1 MKISLSWLKEH
12 LEFNFSAEELAE
24 KLGNLGFEVES
35 IERKGPQFKGVFSAQ
50 ILQIEKHPNADRLS
64 VCQVTD
70 GSENFTI
77 VCGAKNI
84 AVGQKVPLAKV
95 GADLPGGMKISRSKI
110 RGVESSG
117 MICSGKELGLGS
129 ENGGI
134 LILDPQLDLGKDMSL
149 ALGEKTEILDVAVL
163 PNRPDCLSHLGLARE
178 LSWSLNIPL
187 KTFRSPATHG
197 GQAFAGDPLGAL
209 YPPGWKISIASKEDC
224 PVYVGRVFENL
235 KVSPSP
241 PWLVDR
247 LASVG
252 IKSINNVVDVTNYI
266 LMDLG
271 QPLHVFDA
279 DDLEGREIFV
289 RRALAGES
297 LVTLDDKKYDLN
309 SDILVIADKN
319 SPQAIA
325 GVMGGL
331 SSAVLSKTKRVF
343 LESAS
348 FNAAL
353 IRKTTQAL
361 RLKSESSYRFERGTD
376 PELPEIASLKAAEM
390 ILSLAGGKCSPA
402 VSQKNIKRN
411 PAIVIS
417 AAQINQMLGSDFKPA
432 DIKNVFS
439 GLVRDGRSPK
449 LKEGQE
455 GFFSLTAP
463 SYRLDIESR
472 ADLAEE
478 VARVLGYQKI
488 PVHYPKISFA
498 PPRKTES
505 AALVDF
511 LSQRLKETG
520 FFEAYNYD
528 FISLADFELSGAEM
542 IKGVR
547 LKNPL
552 SEDMTILRPT
562 LLTGLLRNA
571 QYNFNRGNFSFRLFE
586 KGTGFYDGRENQL
599 LSGIATGKFPEIYWK
614 QERTSEN
621 DFYGVLGALVDSFSG
636 FDLDYSPLD
645 LGLPRIQ
652 ALFHPQKTV
661 EFKSA
666 GEIVGLCG
674 LLHPR
679 LASRWNISPQQRE
692 GVFIF
697 EFNLSLL
704 KKSPPP
710 SSFKALSEFPLAWR
724 DISIVLA
731 EEIPYS
737 SVLRAIEESKI
748 SELKRVDLVDIF
760 SGENIEKGLK
770 SLTLR
775 MTFGLNDRTITD
787 KEVENSIA
795 KILESF
801 KKIGAVLRS

>member
-187 KTFRSPATHG
+187 KPFKISEPTSQRVP
-197 GQAFAGDPLGAL
+197 D
-209 YPPGWKISIASKEDC
+209 WKISVASKEDC

-247 LASVG
+247 LGSVG

-279 DDLEGREIFV
+279 DALEGTEIFV

-297 LVTLDDKKYDLN
+297 LVALDDKKYDLN

-376 PELPEIASLKAAEM
+376 PELPEKASLKAAEM
-390 ILSLAGGKCSPA
+390 ILSLAGGKASDA
-402 VSQKNIKRN
+402 VSQKNIKQN

-432 DIKNVFS
+432 DIKDVFS
-439 GLVRDGRSPK
+439 GLVRDGGSLK

-478 VARVLGYQKI
+478 AARILGYQKI

-552 SEDMTILRPT
+552 SEDMTILRPN

-571 QYNFNRGNFSFRLFE
+571 QYNFNHGNFSFRLFE

-614 QERTSEN
+614 QERAAEN

-645 LGLPRIQ
+645 LGLPQIQ

-704 KKSPPP
+704 KKSPSP
-710 SSFKALSEFPLAWR
+710 SSFKTLSEFPLAWR

-731 EEIPYS
+731 EEISYS
-737 SVLRAIEESKI
+737 SVLRAIEESKVP
-748 SELKRVDLVDIF
+748 ELKRVELVDIF
-760 SGENIEKGLK
+760 SGENIEKGFK

>member
-12 LEFNFSAEELAE
+12 LEFYFSAEELAG

-35 IERKGPQFKGVFSAQ
+35 IERKGPQFKGVVSAQ

-70 GSENFTI
+70 GSESFTI

-134 LILDPQLDLGKDMSL
+134 LVLDPELGLGKDMSL

-163 PNRPDCLSHLGLARE
+163 PNRPDCLSHRGLARE
-178 LSWSLNIPL
+178 LSWSLQIPL
-187 KTFRSPATHG
+187 KPFKTPDLSFTGLP
-197 GQAFAGDPLGAL
+197 D
-209 YPPGWKISIASKEDC
+209 WKISIASKEDC

-235 KVSPSP
+235 TVSPSP
-241 PWLVDR
+241 SWLVER
-247 LASVG
+247 LGSVG

-279 DDLEGREIFV
+279 DALEGKEIFI
-289 RRALAGES
+289 RRARAGES

-309 SDILVIADKN
+309 SDILVIADQK

-331 SSAVLSKTKRVF
+331 ASAVLSKTKRVF

-376 PELPEIASLKAAEM
+376 PELPEIASLKAAEL
-390 ILSLAGGKCSPA
+390 ILSLAGGKASA
-402 VSQKNIKRN
+402 SVSQKNIKRN
-411 PAIVIS
+411 PAIVVS
-417 AAQINQMLGSDFKPA
+417 AAQMNQMLGSDFKPA
-432 DIKNVFS
+432 DIENVFLGLTRDS
-439 GLVRDGRSPK
+439 GRLEP
-449 LKEGQE
+449 KEGPE

-472 ADLAEE
+472 FDLAEE
-478 VARVLGYQKI
+478 VARVLGYQNI
-488 PVHYPKISFA
+488 PVHYPKISFS
-498 PPRKTES
+498 PSRKTHG

-511 LSQRLKETG
+511 LSRRLKETG

-528 FISLADFELSGAEM
+528 FISLTDFELSGAETT
-542 IKGVR
+542 KGIR

-571 QYNFNRGNFSFRLFE
+571 QYNFNHGNFSFRLFE
-586 KGTGFYDGRENQL
+586 KGTGFYDGKENQL
-599 LSGIATGKFPEIYWK
+599 LSGIAVGKFPEIYWK
-614 QERTSEN
+614 QSRAAEN
-621 DFYGVLGALVDSFSG
+621 DFYGVLGAVMDSFSG

-645 LGLPRIQ
+645 SGLPQIR
-652 ALFHPQKTV
+652 ALFHPKKTV
-661 EFKSA
+661 EFRSQ

-674 LLHPR
+674 IVHPQ
-679 LASRWNISPQQRE
+679 LAADLDISSQHRE
-692 GVFIF
+692 GIFIF
-697 EFNLSLL
+697 ELNLSLL
-704 KKSPPP
+704 KRTLLPAP
-710 SSFKALSEFPLAWR
+710 FKPLSEFPSAWR
-724 DISIVLA
+724 DISIVLP
-731 EEIPYS
+731 EEISYS
-737 SVLRAIEESKI
+737 FVSRTIEESGVAG
-748 SELKRVDLVDIF
+748 LKRVELVDIF
-760 SGENIEKGLK
+760 SGDNIEKGFK

-775 MTFGLNDRTITD
+775 MTFGLDDRTMTD
-787 KEVENSIA
+787 KEVESFLA
-795 KILESF
+795 KILESL

>member
-187 KTFRSPATHG
+187 KPFKISEPTSQRVP
-197 GQAFAGDPLGAL
+197 D
-209 YPPGWKISIASKEDC
+209 WKISVASKEDC

-247 LASVG
+247 LGSVG

-279 DDLEGREIFV
+279 DALEGTEIFV

-297 LVTLDDKKYDLN
+297 LVALDDKKYDLN

-376 PELPEIASLKAAEM
+376 PELPEKASLKAAEM
-390 ILSLAGGKCSPA
+390 ILSLAGGKASDA
-402 VSQKNIKRN
+402 VSQKNIKQN

-432 DIKNVFS
+432 DIKDVFS
-439 GLVRDGRSPK
+439 GLVRDGGSLK

-478 VARVLGYQKI
+478 AARILGYQKI

-571 QYNFNRGNFSFRLFE
+571 QYNFNHGNFSFRLFE
-586 KGTGFYDGRENQL
+586 KGSGFYDGRENQL

-614 QERTSEN
+614 QERAAEN

-645 LGLPRIQ
+645 LGLPQIQ

-704 KKSPPP
+704 KKSPSP
-710 SSFKALSEFPLAWR
+710 SSFKTLSEFPLAWR

-731 EEIPYS
+731 EEISYS
-737 SVLRAIEESKI
+737 SVLRAIEESKVP
-748 SELKRVDLVDIF
+748 ELKRVELVDIF
-760 SGENIEKGLK
+760 SGENIEKGFK